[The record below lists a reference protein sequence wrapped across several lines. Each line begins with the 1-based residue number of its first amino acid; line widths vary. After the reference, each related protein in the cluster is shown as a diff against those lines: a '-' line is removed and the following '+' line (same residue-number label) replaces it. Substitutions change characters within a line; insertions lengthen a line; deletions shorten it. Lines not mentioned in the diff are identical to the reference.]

1 MLQRMPITRQGYDAL
16 QKELSRLEREERPK
30 VIKAIAEAR
39 AHGDVSENAELEAA
53 REKQGLVEGMIQLL
67 QQKLASS
74 EIVDCSD
81 LDGERVVFG
90 ATVIIENIDTG
101 ERARYRLVGPYES
114 DVAKGMISVTSPI
127 GQALIGKTIG
137 DEVQVKA
144 PGGLREFEIVEIAG

>member
-1 MLQRMPITRQGYDAL
+1 MLQRMPITKQGYDAL

-53 REKQGLVEGMIQLL
+53 REKQGLVEGMIQGL
-67 QQKLASS
+67 QEKLSTC

-81 LDGERVVFG
+81 LDVERVVFG
-90 ATVIIENIDTG
+90 CTVIIENMDSG
-101 ERARYRLVGPYES
+101 ERAKYRLVGPYES

-127 GQALIGKTIG
+127 GQALIGKVIG
-137 DEVQVKA
+137 DEVAVKT
-144 PGGLREFEIVEIAG
+144 PGGLREFEIVEISG